1 MYASVR
7 PPYPNELYHHGVLGM
22 HWGIRRY
29 QPYRKGDKV
38 KGGKEVGEA
47 TKVEQRP
54 VSYKR
59 QYKINRKLSKND
71 EKILK
76 LRSKQYGK
84 SLAYKNV
91 IGNKILK
98 LRKKNA
104 KLNEKAGYSNTMET
118 DEYRREYERVSSG
131 GVDKKV
137 DAAAKKAYDA
147 QKHEKQHPSM
157 QAYKASVKARNDLL
171 DAQNEYMK
179 KTGIQRYNKDQ
190 LTRAV
195 DSYKKATESSK
206 KALNDFESKKFTKE
220 MQDEYSTMRSTNPKY
235 EKYRALKKQLY
246 ELNVAY
252 NNDKSREQ
260 LWTDELKKIQMSHSS
275 TNSDSLMHHGIL
287 GMHWGVRRYQPYRKG
302 DKVKG
307 GKEIGK
313 ATKVEQ
319 RPIAER
325 IKKGIAAVNKIKK
338 EMHKGKLEKAEY
350 KYEMAQ
356 LKDAKKEVKKARRR
370 QAEER
375 IRERVRERREAINEE
390 KRLEEERKDRNLER
404 ARGIAESAATI
415 GTMLYGA
422 YQLKKRAQD
431 SGLLGGSSGSSNAS
445 GGTPSITTSGSSRP
459 RLTSYNPNSH
469 GGHGSGGFT
478 PTFSSSGS
486 GSSSSSSS
494 SSSGGRGLNIHTSGF
509 HSQPAAGSTVPRGLV
524 RGSASSMR
532 SEQRQATKR
541 SIASNLTSAI
551 SKLANKSNKS
561 DEDRYALLGLRALQN
576 RVNSASDDQ
585 FDGNRM
591 GHLSNLTPDQLI
603 RRQVQMHH
611 SDEDPNS
618 LSHHGILGMHWGIRR
633 YQPYPKGMT
642 GRYLGLNRIKMR
654 KRQASFDS
662 AVAKGLNES
671 ENFNDPK
678 LGYEKLDDKESWLS
692 NKKRHKQN
700 TEINKANQERY
711 AKVVS
716 PILATAGLKQNAD
729 YPHLFT
735 RELKDGSTVQAFA
748 DHERTPLKNIS
759 GMAKTANK
767 YISNKSSYD
776 KKFLD
781 AFKKEYNADKD
792 RWSRDYGL
800 DISDIKVGGV
810 RVENDGSMMFSLYPK
825 YGGIIDGVMKAN
837 GKVEDNW
844 GYDD

>member
-1 MYASVR
+1 MYNNVR

-29 QPYRKGDKV
+29 QPYRKGEKV

-54 VSYKR
+54 ISYKER
-59 QYKINRKLSKND
+59 YKINRKLSKND
-71 EKILK
+71 DKILK

-84 SLAYKNV
+84 SWGYKNV
-91 IGNKILK
+91 IANKIYK
-98 LRKKNA
+98 IRQKNA
-104 KLNEKAGYSNTMET
+104 KLNKKAGYSDTMET

-131 GVDKKV
+131 GADKKV

-147 QKHEKQHPSM
+147 RKYEEQHPSM
-157 QAYKASVKARNDLL
+157 QSYRAAIKARNNLI

-190 LTRAV
+190 LARAV

-206 KALNDFESKKFTKE
+206 KAIDDFESKKFTKE
-220 MQDEYSTMRSTNPKY
+220 MQNEYSTMRSTDPRY
-235 EKYRALKKQLY
+235 EKYRALRKQLY

-260 LWTDELKKIQMSHSS
+260 LWTDELKKIQMAHSS
-275 TNSDSLMHHGIL
+275 TDSDSLMHHGIL
-287 GMHWGVRRYQPYRKG
+287 GMHWGIRRYQPYRKG

-319 RPIAER
+319 RPISER

-390 KRLEEERKDRNLER
+390 KRIEEERKDRNLER

-431 SGLLGGSSGSSNAS
+431 SGLLGSSSGSSNAS
-445 GGTPSITTSGSSRP
+445 GRTPSITTSGSSHP

-478 PTFSSSGS
+478 PTFSSSSS

-509 HSQPAAGSTVPRGLV
+509 HSQPAAGSTVPRSIL

-551 SKLANKSNKS
+551 NKLANKSNKS

-576 RVNSASDDQ
+576 RVNSAGEDQ
-585 FDGNRM
+585 FSGNGM
-591 GHLSNLTPDQLI
+591 GHLANLTPDQLI
-603 RRQVQMHH
+603 RRQAQLRHD
-611 SDEDPNS
+611 DEDDEH
-618 LSHHGILGMHWGIRR
+618 LEHHGILGMHWGVRR
-633 YQPYPKGMT
+633 YQPYP
-642 GRYLGLNRIKMR
+642 
-654 KRQASFDS
+654 
-662 AVAKGLNES
+662 
-671 ENFNDPK
+671 
-678 LGYEKLDDKESWLS
+678 
-692 NKKRHKQN
+692 
-700 TEINKANQERY
+700 
-711 AKVVS
+711 
-716 PILATAGLKQNAD
+716 
-729 YPHLFT
+729 
-735 RELKDGSTVQAFA
+735 
-748 DHERTPLKNIS
+748 S
-759 GMAKTANK
+759 G
-767 YISNKSSYD
+767 KSG
-776 KKFLD
+776 KFLGKIKEKIEKRSVI
-781 AFKKEYNADKD
+781 KK
-792 RWSRDYGL
+792 
-800 DISDIKVGGV
+800 
-810 RVENDGSMMFSLYPK
+810 
-825 YGGIIDGVMKAN
+825 
-837 GKVEDNW
+837 
-844 GYDD
+844 

>member
-1 MYASVR
+1 MYNNVR
-7 PPYPNELYHHGVLGM
+7 PPYENELY
-22 HWGIRRY
+22 
-29 QPYRKGDKV
+29 
-38 KGGKEVGEA
+38 
-47 TKVEQRP
+47 
-54 VSYKR
+54 
-59 QYKINRKLSKND
+59 
-71 EKILK
+71 
-76 LRSKQYGK
+76 
-84 SLAYKNV
+84 
-91 IGNKILK
+91 
-98 LRKKNA
+98 
-104 KLNEKAGYSNTMET
+104 
-118 DEYRREYERVSSG
+118 
-131 GVDKKV
+131 
-137 DAAAKKAYDA
+137 
-147 QKHEKQHPSM
+147 
-157 QAYKASVKARNDLL
+157 
-171 DAQNEYMK
+171 
-179 KTGIQRYNKDQ
+179 
-190 LTRAV
+190 
-195 DSYKKATESSK
+195 
-206 KALNDFESKKFTKE
+206 
-220 MQDEYSTMRSTNPKY
+220 
-235 EKYRALKKQLY
+235 
-246 ELNVAY
+246 
-252 NNDKSREQ
+252 
-260 LWTDELKKIQMSHSS
+260 
-275 TNSDSLMHHGIL
+275 HHGIL
-287 GMHWGVRRYQPYRKG
+287 GMHWGIRRYQPYRKG

-319 RPIAER
+319 RPISER

-431 SGLLGGSSGSSNAS
+431 SGLLGSSSGSSNAS

-509 HSQPAAGSTVPRGLV
+509 HSQPAAGSTVPRSIL

-551 SKLANKSNKS
+551 NKLANKSNKS

-576 RVNSASDDQ
+576 RVNSAGEDQ
-585 FDGNRM
+585 FSGTGM
-591 GHLSNLTPDQLI
+591 GHLANLTPDQLI
-603 RRQVQMHH
+603 RRQAQLRHD
-611 SDEDPNS
+611 DEDDEH
-618 LSHHGILGMHWGIRR
+618 LEHHGILGMHWGIRR
-633 YQPYPKGMT
+633 YQPYPKGMF
-642 GRYLGLNRIKMR
+642 GQYLGLNRIKMR
-654 KRQASFDS
+654 KSQASFDS
-662 AVAKGLNES
+662 KHAKSLNES

-678 LGYEKLDDKESWLS
+678 LGYEKLDDKESWLT

-700 TEINKANQERY
+700 MQINNINQDKY
-711 AKVVS
+711 TKVVS
-716 PILATAGLKQNAD
+716 PILATAGLQQDKD
-729 YPHLFT
+729 YPYLFSK
-735 RELKDGSTVQAFA
+735 ELKDGTTVTAFA
-748 DHERTPLKNIS
+748 SHENTPLKNVS

-767 YISNKSSYD
+767 YISNKASYD
-776 KKFLD
+776 KKFID
-781 AFKKEYNADKD
+781 AFKKEYNKNKD
-792 RWSRDYGL
+792 RWKDMYGL
-800 DISDIKVGGV
+800 DISGIKLGGV

-837 GKVEDNW
+837 GKIEDNW